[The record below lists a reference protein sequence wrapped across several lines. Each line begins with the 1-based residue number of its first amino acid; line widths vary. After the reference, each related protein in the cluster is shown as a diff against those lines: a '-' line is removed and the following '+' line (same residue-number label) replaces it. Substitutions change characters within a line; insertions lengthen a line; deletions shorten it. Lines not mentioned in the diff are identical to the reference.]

1 METPTNPVRFTG
13 SGPAGASAA
22 VLLSSQGIP
31 NIMLNR
37 YGSVA
42 NSPRAHITNQRTMEV
57 LRDLGLE
64 DEARSWAMDQEMMGT
79 TVWVSSLA
87 GKEFG
92 RLQTWYTHPEWKGEH
107 DLASATSICDLPQD
121 RLEPI
126 LVSAAGLRGTTQM
139 LNTELRTFAQDADG
153 VTAQVTD
160 RVTGNEYEIRAKYLI
175 GADGGRSRIVEQLG
189 LPMEGEMG
197 EGGNINVVFKA
208 DLSHLVAHRP
218 ADMFWMIQPGTGHGG
233 VGVGVVRMIQP
244 YKRFMAT
251 WGYDPAE
258 GTPELTDEY
267 GAQIAHQLIGD
278 DTVPVEIESVSI
290 WSVNHMNVTDNMS
303 GRVFV
308 AGDAAHRHTPMHGL
322 GSNTSIQDSFNLAW
336 KLAYVLKG
344 LAGPEL
350 LETYRTER
358 VPVARK
364 LVDRVRRTFG
374 VVPPMFMAL
383 RLPPTA
389 DQAAYDAAL
398 AAIEVPS
405 KENAAQRKE
414 LADAVLGTL
423 PIFHTHGMEMNQ
435 FYDSA
440 AVVTDGKAAPQ
451 PEKDPEFWYFPSTFP
466 GHHLIH
472 AWLTKDQR
480 KVPLIDLVGKGRFT
494 ILTGPSGAEDWRTA
508 AAKVEAELGVEVAVH
523 SIGLGGDYEDTY
535 GTFGRHAGIAEDGAL
550 LVRPDHIVAWRADDS
565 GEAARLADVL
575 RKLLA
580 R

>member
-1 METPTNPVRFTG
+1 MTTVETDVLVVG
-13 SGPAGASAA
+13 SGPAGATAA
-22 VLLSSQGIP
+22 ALLSSQGIP
-31 NIMLNR
+31 TIMLNR

-64 DEARSWAMDQEMMGT
+64 DQAKAWAMDQEMMGT
-79 TVWVSSLA
+79 TVWASSLT
-87 GKEFG
+87 GMEFG
-92 RLQTWYTHPEWKGEH
+92 RLRGWYTHPEWKGQH
-107 DLASATSICDLPQD
+107 DLASATAICDLPQD

-126 LVSAAGLRGTTQM
+126 LVSAAGLRGTTQ
-139 LNTELRTFAQDADG
+139 LLKTELLTFTQDADG
-153 VTAQVTD
+153 VTAQVRD
-160 RVTGNEYEIRAKYLI
+160 RVTGHTYEIRAKYLI
-175 GADGGRSRIVEQLG
+175 GADGGRSAVVEQLG
-189 LPMEGEMG
+189 LPLEGEMG
-197 EGGNINVVFKA
+197 EGGNINVVFEA
-208 DLSHLVAHRP
+208 DLSHLLAHRP
-218 ADMFWMIQPGTGHGG
+218 ADMIWMIQPGTGHGG
-233 VGVGVVRMIQP
+233 LGLGVLRMIQP

-258 GTPELTDEY
+258 GTPELTDEL
-267 GAQIAHQLIGD
+267 GTRIAHQLIGD
-278 DTVPVEIESVSI
+278 DTVPVTIESVSL

-322 GSNTSIQDSFNLAW
+322 GSNTSVQDSFNLAW
-336 KLAYVLKG
+336 KLAHVLKG
-344 LAGPEL
+344 LAGPGL
-350 LETYRTER
+350 LETYRAER

-364 LVDRVRRTFG
+364 LVGRVHRTFG
-374 VVPPMFMAL
+374 VVPPMFRAL

-389 DQAAYDAAL
+389 DRDAYDAAL
-398 AAIEVPS
+398 AAIQVPT
-405 KENAAQRKE
+405 KENAAQRRE

-435 FYDSA
+435 IYDST
-440 AVVTDGKAAPQ
+440 AVVTDGLPAPR

-472 AWLTKDQR
+472 IWLTRDQR

-494 ILTGPSGAEDWRTA
+494 VLTGPSGAADWTSA
-508 AAKVEAELGVEVAVH
+508 AALVQDKLGLEVTVH
-523 SIGLGGDYEDTY
+523 TIGLGAEYQDTY

-550 LVRPDHIVAWRADDS
+550 LVRPDHMVGWRAQDS
-565 GEAARLADVL
+565 THASRLVDVL
-575 RKLLA
+575 RQILD

>member
-1 METPTNPVRFTG
+1 MTTIETDVLIAG
-13 SGPAGASAA
+13 SGPAGATAA
-22 VLLSSQGIP
+22 VLLSTQGIG

-37 YGSVA
+37 HGSVA
-42 NSPRAHITNQRTMEV
+42 NSPRAHITNQRTMEI

-64 DEARSWAMDQEMMGT
+64 DQAKAWAMEQPMMGT

-87 GKEFG
+87 GLEFG
-92 RLQTWYTHPEWKGEH
+92 RLQAWYTHPEWKGQH
-107 DLASATSICDLPQD
+107 DLASATAICDLPQD

-126 LVSAAGLRGTTQM
+126 LVTAAGLRGTTQL
-139 LNTELRTFAQDADG
+139 LNTELLTFTQDSGG
-153 VTAQVTD
+153 VTAQVRD
-160 RVTGNEYEIRAKYLI
+160 RVTGNSYEIRARYLI
-175 GADGGRSRIVEQLG
+175 GADGGRSTVVEQLG
-189 LPMEGEMG
+189 LPLEGETR
-197 EGGNINVVFKA
+197 EGGNVNVVFKA

-233 VGVGVVRMIQP
+233 LGLGVIRMIQP

-267 GAQIAHQLIGD
+267 GTQIAHQLIGD

-290 WSVNHMNVTDNMS
+290 WSVNHVNVTDNMA

-308 AGDAAHRHTPMHGL
+308 AGDAAHRHSPMHGL

-336 KLAYVLKG
+336 KIAYVIKG

-350 LETYRTER
+350 LETYRAER

-364 LVDRVRRTFG
+364 LVDRVRRTFD
-374 VVPPMFMAL
+374 VIPPMLTAL
-383 RLPPTA
+383 RLPPPVGK
-389 DQAAYDAAL
+389 AAYDAAL
-398 AAIEVPS
+398 AAIGGPT
-405 KENAAQRKE
+405 KENASQRKE

-440 AVVTDGKAAPQ
+440 AVVTDGQPAPQ

-472 AWLTKDQR
+472 VWLTKDQR
-480 KVPLIDLVGKGRFT
+480 KAPLIDLVGKGRFSV
-494 ILTGPSGAEDWRTA
+494 LTGPSGGEAWKA
-508 AAKVEAELGVEVAVH
+508 AAALARDKLGLEVTVR
-523 SIGLGGDYEDTY
+523 SIGLGGDYQDTY

-550 LVRPDHIVAWRADDS
+550 LVRPDHIIGWRAPDS
-565 GEAARLADVL
+565 TQAGRLTDVL
-575 RKLLA
+575 RRLLA